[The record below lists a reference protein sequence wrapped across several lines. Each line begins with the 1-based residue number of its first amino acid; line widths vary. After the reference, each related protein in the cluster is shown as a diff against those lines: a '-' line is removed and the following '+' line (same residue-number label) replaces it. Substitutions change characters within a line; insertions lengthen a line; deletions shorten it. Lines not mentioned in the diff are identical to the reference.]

1 MLIAVPAET
10 EADEGR
16 VAATPETVK
25 KFVGLGAD
33 VAIESGAGM
42 KSGVT
47 NADYE
52 IGRSQDRAGRRGGAE
67 GRRRR
72 AEGSASG

>member
-33 VAIESGAGM
+33 VVVEAGAGQ

-47 NADYE
+47 DADYE
-52 IGRSQDRAGRRGGAE
+52 AAGAKVVPGRRSGAQGRRSGAE
-67 GRRRR
+67 GPPPR
-72 AEGSASG
+72 